1 MGAKVKEKE
10 DMGVSTNGWMTTFSD
25 LCTLLLTFFVLLF
38 SMSSMDDQR
47 LKIAFQNFGGSSGIL
62 SFRDYREISRPM
74 EMLIDG
80 IYKSLGEKVVFHNM
94 ANLLKAAEDTRDFE
108 TLGNFLVV
116 QPLSDGLQLAF
127 GNNLLFL
134 PGSIDLR
141 EEAIPVLEKIARFI
155 SISGYQAYIDGHT
168 DNTPVNKEQYQSNEE
183 LSIARAFS
191 VRNYLFQLENIP
203 SESIA
208 LIGYGDIKP
217 SASNDLPDGRAK
229 NRRVEIIL
237 KNQRYF

>member
-10 DMGVSTNGWMTTFSD
+10 DMGGSTNGWMTTFSD

-47 LKIAFQNFGGSSGIL
+47 LKIAFQNFGSGSGIL
-62 SFRDYREISRPM
+62 FFRDYREISRPM

-80 IYKSLGEKVVFHNM
+80 IYKSLGEKVVSHDTVDPPE
-94 ANLLKAAEDTRDFE
+94 AAEDTRDFE

-116 QPLSDGLQLAF
+116 QPLPDGLRLAF
-127 GNNLLFL
+127 GNSLLFL
-134 PGSIDLR
+134 PGSIDIR
-141 EEAIPVLEKIARFI
+141 EEAIPVLEKIAQFI

-168 DNTPVNKEQYQSNEE
+168 DNTPVNKEQYPSNEE

-191 VRNYLFQLENIP
+191 VRDYLFQLENIP
-203 SESIA
+203 PESIA

-217 SASNDLPDGRAK
+217 SASNDLPNGRAK